1 MIHYTK
7 RLKKVN
13 ELGIKLSEF
22 GDISLRKILFEDE
35 LESKHKKE
43 IEELKKNISQLIEI
57 LKEQDAEME
66 IAKKIM
72 KNNEVLIKTNKKL
85 NAALKLFER
94 LVLVI

>member
-1 MIHYTK
+1 MKQYQK
-7 RLKKVN
+7 Q
-13 ELGIKLSEF
+13 
-22 GDISLRKILFEDE
+22 
-35 LESKHKKE
+35 
-43 IEELKKNISQLIEI
+43 LKKNISQLIEI

>member
-1 MIHYTK
+1 MKQYQK
-7 RLKKVN
+7 Q
-13 ELGIKLSEF
+13 
-22 GDISLRKILFEDE
+22 
-35 LESKHKKE
+35 
-43 IEELKKNISQLIEI
+43 LKKNISQLIEI

-85 NAALKLFER
+85 NAALKLIER